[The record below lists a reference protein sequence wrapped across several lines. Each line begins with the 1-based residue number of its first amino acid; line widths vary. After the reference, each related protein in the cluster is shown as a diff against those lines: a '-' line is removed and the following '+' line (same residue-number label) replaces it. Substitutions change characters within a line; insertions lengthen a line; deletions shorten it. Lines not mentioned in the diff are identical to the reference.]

1 MGRHKLNKS
10 VRQGTTLAVKVN
22 KDLLDKLKVIMRA
35 RMTDNRSEAIR
46 YAILL
51 THNAQS
57 LTMENKVFVNKYD
70 ALVKASKGQ
79 E

>member
-22 KDLLDKLKVIMRA
+22 KDLLDKLKAIMNA
-35 RMTDNRSEAIR
+35 RLSQNRSEAIR
-46 YAILL
+46 YAILY

-57 LTMENKVFVNKYD
+57 GAMEHKVLPNRYD
-70 ALVKASKGQ
+70 ALAKATKGQ